1 MEDLVKQLVQENYL
15 DADGYY
21 SLIKHCNDNT
31 FDLLRTEAVKTANK
45 YFGKGIYIRGLI
57 EIGNYCHND
66 CFYCGVRHSNTNI
79 QRYRLSINEIH
90 DCCISGYK
98 NGIRTFV
105 LQSGEDYHW
114 TDEKL
119 CEIITTIKSSCP
131 DAAITLSLGERTKSS
146 YRTLF
151 NAGATRYLL
160 RHEAAD
166 MALYNNIHPTWM
178 SHSNRIECIENL
190 IEIGY
195 QTGIGMMIGVPGQT
209 IDSLVEDLI
218 FIQRIKPQM
227 IGIGPFIPHK
237 DTPMG
242 NNSAGDI
249 RLSLI
254 ILSIVRLIY
263 PNALIPATTALSTL
277 STDGHKQAILS
288 GANVIMPNLS
298 PAYVRNKYAIY
309 DNKKAFGVEAA
320 ENLLLLQQELN
331 SFGYHIDYS
340 RGDYKPLINNE

>member
-1 MEDLVKQLVQENYL
+1 MALVHHL
-15 DADGYY
+15 DSNDYHT
-21 SLIKHCNDNT
+21 LLEHCDNDT
-31 FDLLRTEAVKTANK
+31 FDLLRCEATKTAVKH
-45 YFGKGIYIRGLI
+45 FDKGIYIRGLI

-66 CFYCGVRHSNTNI
+66 CFYCGLRCSNKNI
-79 QRYRLSINEIH
+79 QRYRLSFDEIY
-90 DCCISGYK
+90 DCCISGYQ

-105 LQSGEDYHW
+105 LQSGEDNHW
-114 TDEKL
+114 NDEKL

-131 DAAITLSLGERTKSS
+131 DVAITLSLGERTKSS

-160 RHEAAD
+160 RHEAANKV
-166 MALYNNIHPTWM
+166 LYNSIHPTWM

-195 QTGIGMMIGVPGQT
+195 QTGIGMMIGIPGQT
-209 IDSLVEDLI
+209 IDSLVDDLI

-249 RLSLI
+249 RLTLI
-254 ILSIVRLIY
+254 MLSIIRLIC

-277 STDGHKQAILS
+277 LTDGHKQAILS

-298 PAYVRNKYAIY
+298 PDYARNKYAIY

-320 ENLLLLQQELN
+320 ENLLLLQKELN

-340 RGDYKPLINNE
+340 RGDYKPLIDNE

>member
-1 MEDLVKQLVQENYL
+1 MKKLVKQLAQVHHL
-15 DADGYY
+15 DSNDYHA
-21 SLIKHCNDNT
+21 LLEHCDNDT
-31 FDLLRTEAVKTANK
+31 FDLLRCEATKTAIK
-45 YFGKGIYIRGLI
+45 HFDKGIYIRGLI

-66 CFYCGVRHSNTNI
+66 CFYCGLRYSNKNI
-79 QRYRLSINEIH
+79 RRYRLSADEIN

-114 TDEKL
+114 DDDRL
-119 CEIITTIKSSCP
+119 CEIITTVKNNCP

-151 NAGATRYLL
+151 DAGATRYLL

-166 MALYNNIHPTWM
+166 KVLYNSIHPTWM

-190 IEIGY
+190 VEIGY

-209 IDSLVEDLI
+209 TASLVDDLI

-249 RLSLI
+249 RLTLI
-254 ILSIVRLIY
+254 ILAILRLIN

-277 STDGHKQAILS
+277 SADGHKQAILS

-298 PAYVRNKYAIY
+298 PAYARNKYAIY

-320 ENLLLLQQELN
+320 ENLLLLQKELN

-340 RGDYKPLINNE
+340 RGDCKPLIDNE